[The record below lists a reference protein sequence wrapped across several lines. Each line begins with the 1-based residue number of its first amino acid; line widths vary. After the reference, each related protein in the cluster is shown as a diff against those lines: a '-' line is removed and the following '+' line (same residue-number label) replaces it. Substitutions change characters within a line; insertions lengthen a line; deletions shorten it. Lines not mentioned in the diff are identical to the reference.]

1 MTNLEIQVNAVEPFA
16 EGQTFG
22 EAGPYLR
29 IRGVAKG
36 ELDLAAPEN
45 RVIVDLDKAPRNARG
60 LVEYETDF
68 FIMRPADPARASG
81 MLVYD
86 VTNRGSKRIFQLLD
100 DAPGD
105 SPAASNDPKTAREAG
120 LGFLLGRGY
129 SLVWS
134 GWDPGAPS
142 ANNGLGARFPT
153 AIENGRPVTGYIRH
167 EFHIGTRAP
176 GTGDLVRL
184 SYPAVSTDQRPA
196 RLTVRDRE
204 SDGRTEIPANSWE
217 FADAQSIRLLPQ
229 GNPFAPVKIYELW
242 YEATGAKVLGIG
254 FATVRD
260 LVSFLGYERT
270 DRNGT
275 PNPLVAE
282 GVLTEGTGIRHAL
295 AFGVSQS
302 GRFLRHLLELGMKDD
317 GRARRSKNATAAERL
332 MSPKSKRGLKRSSPS
347 GCYCLP
353 TPRPMS
359 KRRRPATGF
368 KRRERYEGSYQ
379 GSAGAFTQR
388 RPTRV

>member
-45 RVIVDLDKAPRNARG
+45 RVIVDLDKTPRNARG

-68 FIMRPADPARASG
+68 FIMRPADPARTNG

-134 GWDPGAPS
+134 GWDPGAPAACRSRPPHSS
-142 ANNGLGARFPT
+142 ASRD
-153 AIENGRPVTGYIRH
+153 RPC
-167 EFHIGTRAP
+167 
-176 GTGDLVRL
+176 
-184 SYPAVSTDQRPA
+184 PA
-196 RLTVRDRE
+196 R
-204 SDGRTEIPANSWE
+204 
-217 FADAQSIRLLPQ
+217 
-229 GNPFAPVKIYELW
+229 
-242 YEATGAKVLGIG
+242 
-254 FATVRD
+254 
-260 LVSFLGYERT
+260 
-270 DRNGT
+270 
-275 PNPLVAE
+275 
-282 GVLTEGTGIRHAL
+282 
-295 AFGVSQS
+295 
-302 GRFLRHLLELGMKDD
+302 
-317 GRARRSKNATAAERL
+317 
-332 MSPKSKRGLKRSSPS
+332 
-347 GCYCLP
+347 GCRC
-353 TPRPMS
+353 
-359 KRRRPATGF
+359 
-368 KRRERYEGSYQ
+368 E
-379 GSAGAFTQR
+379 
-388 RPTRV
+388 TRVGYVR